1 MNCKI
6 MNMKKNII
14 ISTAGLMLALAG
26 CQPLYTST
34 DGSVGQLGSQQ
45 GSALSS
51 ILISPVSTRTAQ
63 QVRNHLIFLL
73 SGGSSPTNP
82 AFKLK
87 IRVSSTSST
96 TASRLDATGKTA
108 GKVLT
113 SVSYELYDNS
123 KNKITHR
130 GTRTASASYD
140 QTSQSFSNE
149 RAKLDAE
156 NRSAKS
162 AAEQIRLAIAADLK
176 SN

>member
-6 MNMKKNII
+6 MNMRKII
-14 ISTAGLMLALAG
+14 ITSSAGLMLALAG
-26 CQPLYTST
+26 CQPLYTAT
-34 DGSVGQLGSQQ
+34 DGSVNQLGSQQ
-45 GSALSS
+45 NSALSS
-51 ILISPVSTRTAQ
+51 ISVSSVNTRTAQ

-73 SGGSSPTNP
+73 SGGSSPIDP
-82 AFKLK
+82 AFKLN
-87 IRVSSTSST
+87 IRVSSNSST
-96 TASRLDATGKTA
+96 TASRLNSTGKTA

-123 KNKITHR
+123 QNKITHR

-140 QTSQSFSNE
+140 QTSQSFANE
-149 RAKLDAE
+149 RAKRDAE

-162 AAEQIRLAIAADLK
+162 AAEQIRLAIAANLN